1 MIAEYFNERKIK
13 IIFHGSK
20 KLLIKNKRRR
30 NSYKKRKR
38 KYTTFQIYV
47 ISEIITLF
55 YIYLFYCQNLK
66 YHILY

>member
-20 KLLIKNKRRR
+20 KLLIKNKEEEELL
-30 NSYKKRKR
+30 KKKK

-47 ISEIITLF
+47 S
-55 YIYLFYCQNLK
+55 QK
-66 YHILY
+66 